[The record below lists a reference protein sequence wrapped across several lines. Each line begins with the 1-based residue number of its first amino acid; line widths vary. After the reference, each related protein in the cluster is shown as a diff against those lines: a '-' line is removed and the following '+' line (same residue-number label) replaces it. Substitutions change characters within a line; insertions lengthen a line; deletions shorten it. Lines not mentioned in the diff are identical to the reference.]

1 MRSESRLVEIKI
13 NNLEYMYMYNSFRLF
28 VSCTIMSLRS
38 KPSSALYLSSGY
50 YNHHAVIK
58 SYFTT

>member
-1 MRSESRLVEIKI
+1 MEIKI